1 MTDVLS
7 VPREAWDDGARAVR
21 LSGAQRRLWF
31 LHQLAPES
39 LEYVEA
45 FAFRLRG
52 EVDPR
57 ALERALLVVVA
68 RHEALRTRFD
78 LVDGE
83 PVQLIDDPPPELLRY
98 VDLRGAEPE
107 QREPRARELV
117 DSELH
122 RPFDLTRAP
131 LLRAILV
138 RLGDEE
144 SVLGMALHHIT
155 FDAWSIGVL
164 GDDLEVL
171 YDAFAAGAEPV
182 LPPVSRQYADF
193 AVREPRGAEL
203 ESLERG
209 LDYWRRKLEGAP
221 HLDLPNAR
229 TRPPRRSGAGSE
241 HGFDISQELADSVL
255 DVSRERRVTPY
266 MTLLA
271 AFAALLHRYSG
282 QADFCVGSPV
292 ANRNRVE
299 LERTIGFFL
308 NMVVLRL
315 DTGGDPTFAE
325 LLGRVRQAS
334 LEAFRH
340 HEVPFDQVVEAV
352 NPPRDLSRTP
362 LFQAQFSLLDFS
374 RPLFRLR
381 GIGIEDW
388 PLERPSTQVDVLLEV
403 TQRRRTF
410 SGRLVYATDLFD
422 RGTIERLA
430 GHYVE
435 LLRDALRDPGRRLSE
450 LALLTGRERVTMLE
464 EWNDTAAPYPGVAT
478 HELVAERAR
487 RRPDAIAVE
496 SDRGRLTYAEL
507 EARANRLA
515 HELVALGVERE
526 TRVGVCLDRSP
537 DLLVALLGV
546 WKAGGAYVPLD
557 PHYPRD
563 RNLFMLEDAGAR
575 VLVRDGEAELP
586 FPPEATVDLD
596 RARLDGRPE
605 TPPAV
610 ASSPGQLAYV
620 IYTSGSTGKPKGVE
634 IEHGS
639 LVNLLVAVAREL
651 GLGED
656 DVVLASTTLSFDV
669 AAAELY
675 APLLVGGRVAI
686 APARCAGDAAA
697 YADAVARFGC
707 TAMQATP
714 TIWRLL
720 VESGW
725 RGAPGA
731 TAFSVGEVLPS
742 ELAHR
747 VVELGLEMWNFY
759 GPTETTIYSTVDR
772 VRRGEPLTI
781 GRPLANQST
790 YVLDAALQPLP
801 IGVPGELYI
810 GGDGVARGYHGR
822 PELTA
827 ERFVR
832 SPLGGGRLYRTGDVA
847 RWLPDGRLEFLGRSD
862 NQVKIRGV
870 RIELAE
876 VEQRLAAHEAV
887 EAAVAVA
894 HADGAEGKRLVAYV
908 RPAGSEGLPETG
920 DLRRWVRAQLPDAMV
935 PSEFVFVD
943 EFPRTPNGK
952 LDRKALPAPSRPVAA
967 AAAAPTTEVEADVG
981 AIWREVLAL
990 DEIGLDHDFFDV
1002 GGHSL
1007 AALKVVAEV
1016 GERFGVEL
1024 PADAIFDA
1032 PTLEEFASLVA
1043 ASL

>member
-7 VPREAWDDGARAVR
+7 VPREAWDDGARVVR

-45 FAFRLRG
+45 FAFRLHG
-52 EVDPR
+52 EIDPT
-57 ALERALLVVVA
+57 ALERALLVAVA

-78 LVDGE
+78 LLDSE
-83 PVQLIDDPPPELLRY
+83 PVQLIEDPPAELLRY
-98 VDLRGAEPE
+98 VDLRGVEPE

-117 DSELH
+117 DAELH

-138 RLGDEE
+138 RLGDEG

-171 YDAFAAGAEPV
+171 YDAFSAGAEPV

-193 AVREPRGAEL
+193 ADREPRGGER
-203 ESLERG
+203 ESLARG
-209 LDYWRRKLEGAP
+209 LDYWRRKLDGAP
-221 HLDLPNAR
+221 HLDLPNAH

-241 HGFDISQELADSVL
+241 HGFELPQELADSVL

-282 QADFCVGSPV
+282 QNEFCVGSPV

-299 LERTIGFFL
+299 FERTIGFFL

-315 DTGGDPTFAE
+315 ETGGDPTFAE
-325 LLGRVRQAS
+325 LLDRVRQTS

-381 GIGIEDW
+381 GIRIEDW
-388 PLERPSTQVDVLLEV
+388 PLERPSSQVDLLLEV
-403 TQRRRTF
+403 TQRKRTF

-435 LLRDALRDPGRRLSE
+435 LLRDAVRDPGRRLSK
-450 LALLTGRERVTMLE
+450 LRLLTERERVTMLE

-478 HELVAERAR
+478 HELVADTAR

-496 SDRGRLTYAEL
+496 SDQGRLTYAEL

-515 HELVALGVERE
+515 HELVARGVERE

-537 DLLVALLGV
+537 DLLVALLAV

-575 VLVRDGEAELP
+575 VLVRDGGAELP
-586 FPPEATVDLD
+586 FPAEATIDLD
-596 RARLDGRPE
+596 RARLDRRPE
-605 TPPAV
+605 MPPPV
-610 ASSPGQLAYV
+610 ASSPEQLAYV

-686 APARCAGDAAA
+686 APAQCAGDAAA

-707 TAMQATP
+707 MAMQATP
-714 TIWRLL
+714 TTWRLL

-725 RGAPGA
+725 QGAPGA
-731 TAFSVGEVLPS
+731 TAFSVGEVLPT
-742 ELAHR
+742 ELAQR
-747 VVELGLEMWNFY
+747 IVELGLEMWNFY

-781 GRPLANQST
+781 GRPLANT
-790 YVLDAALQPLP
+790 TVYVLDAALLPLP
-801 IGVPGELYI
+801 IGVPGELFI
-810 GGDGVARGYHGR
+810 GGDGVARGYHDR

-832 SPLGGGRLYRTGDVA
+832 DPFGGGRLYRTGDVA
-847 RWLPDGRLEFLGRSD
+847 RWLPDERLEYLGRSD
-862 NQVKIRGV
+862 TQVKIRGV

-908 RPAGSEGLPETG
+908 RPRGPSPETS

-952 LDRKALPAPSRPVAA
+952 LDRKSLPAPSRPEADE
-967 AAAAPTTEVEADVG
+967 AAAPTSEVETEIG

-990 DEIGLDHDFFDV
+990 DDVGLDHDFFDV

-1016 GERFGVEL
+1016 GARFGVEL

>member
-7 VPREAWDDGARAVR
+7 VPREAWDDARAVR

-45 FAFRLRG
+45 FAFRFRG
-52 EVDPR
+52 GIDPH
-57 ALERALLVVVA
+57 ALERALLVAVA

-83 PVQLIDDPPPELLRY
+83 PVQLIEDPPAELLRY
-98 VDLRGAEPE
+98 VDLRGVDRAE
-107 QREPRARELV
+107 REPRARELV
-117 DSELH
+117 DAELH
-122 RPFDLTRAP
+122 RPFDLTRSP

-138 RLGDEE
+138 RLGEEE

-193 AVREPRGAEL
+193 AVREPRGAER

-221 HLDLPNAR
+221 HLELPNAR

-241 HGFDISQELADSVL
+241 HGFELPQELADAVL

-271 AFAALLHRYSG
+271 AFATLLHRYSA
-282 QADFCVGSPV
+282 QTDFCVGSPV

-299 LERTIGFFL
+299 FERTIGFFL

-315 DTGGDPTFAE
+315 DTAGDPTFAE
-325 LLGRVRQAS
+325 LLDRVRQTS

-381 GIGIEDW
+381 GIQIEDW
-388 PLERPSTQVDVLLEV
+388 PLERPSSQVDLLLEV

-410 SGRLVYATDLFD
+410 SGRIVYATDLFD

-450 LALLTGRERVTMLE
+450 LGLLTGRERVTMLE

-478 HELVAERAR
+478 HELVAETAR

-496 SDRGRLTYAEL
+496 SDRGRLTYSEL

-537 DLLVALLGV
+537 GLLVALLAV

-563 RNLFMLEDAGAR
+563 RNLFMLDDAGAR
-575 VLVRDGEAELP
+575 VLVRDGSAELP
-586 FPPEATVDLD
+586 FSPEATIDL
-596 RARLDGRPE
+596 ARLEWRGPDA
-605 TPPAV
+605 PPPV
-610 ASSPGQLAYV
+610 ASPPEQLAYV

-651 GLGED
+651 ELGED

-686 APARCAGDAAA
+686 APAQCAGDAAA

-714 TIWRLL
+714 TTWRLL

-725 RGAPGA
+725 EGAPGA

-747 VVELGLEMWNFY
+747 IVGLGLEMWNFY

-772 VRRGEPLTI
+772 VRLGQPLTI
-781 GRPLANQST
+781 GRPLANQSV

-827 ERFVR
+827 ERFVGD
-832 SPLGGGRLYRTGDVA
+832 PFGGGRLYRTGDVA

-876 VEQRLAAHEAV
+876 VEQRLAAHESV
-887 EAAVAVA
+887 EAALALA

-908 RPAGSEGLPETG
+908 RPRGPSPETS

-952 LDRKALPAPSRPVAA
+952 LDRKALPAPSRPAA
-967 AAAAPTTEVEADVG
+967 GGEAAPTTEVETEIG

-1016 GERFGVEL
+1016 GARFGVEL